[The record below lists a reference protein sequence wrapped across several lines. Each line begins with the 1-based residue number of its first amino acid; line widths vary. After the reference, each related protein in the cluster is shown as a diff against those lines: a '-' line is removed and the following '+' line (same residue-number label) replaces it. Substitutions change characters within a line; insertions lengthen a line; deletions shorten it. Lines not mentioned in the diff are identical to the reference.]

1 MLQGYVIQTR
11 PIEFVRGTALVAVC
25 NSAERARLR
34 PQNHRSVH
42 CGDKALPGL
51 SLSQLNVAIEAAKPA
66 DVDSYLRKE
75 LRRFRRL
82 RKRLPTAL
90 GSWHHKRTAPI
101 HLLLRTVQRDWP
113 PVVLPTTP
121 LEIFHQQ
128 LLDGCAGWLAD
139 CRGLAT
145 KTIVA
150 RRMRPKRIQE
160 KMPMPSF

>member
-1 MLQGYVIQTR
+1 MLSKQDPSNLSEEPHLWRFATQLSEQGYAHKTT
-11 PIEFVRGTALVAVC
+11 VRYIAVAKRFL
-25 NSAERARLR
+25 AY
-34 PQNHRSVH
+34 
-42 CGDKALPGL
+42 
-51 SLSQLNVAIEAAKPA
+51 LSQLNVAIEAAKPA

-139 CRGLAT
+139 CRGLAAQ
-145 KTIVA
+145 TIVA